1 MEAQDYNGRSPSSS
15 LANEIEDDTT
25 GAVVIGDVEKV
36 PRTISFLAIISVAFN
51 LLSSWLV
58 VAATMI
64 LGLSHGGSVTVVYG
78 LIIVLI
84 MYGAVALSLSEMA
97 ARYPTAG
104 GQYHWTALLAPEKTK
119 RGLHQTLASLSYLP
133 GPQYHYSC
141 LQSVLS
147 EASALDA

>member
-1 MEAQDYNGRSPSSS
+1 M
-15 LANEIEDDTT
+15 LIVWL
-25 GAVVIGDVEKV
+25 GAVVIGDVENV
-36 PRTISFLAIISVAFN
+36 PRTISFLAIISAAFN

-78 LIIVLI
+78 LVIVLI

-104 GQYHWTALLAPEKTK
+104 GQYHWTALLAPENTK
-119 RGLHQTLASLSYLP
+119 R
-133 GPQYHYSC
+133 
-141 LQSVLS
+141 
-147 EASALDA
+147 ALVS